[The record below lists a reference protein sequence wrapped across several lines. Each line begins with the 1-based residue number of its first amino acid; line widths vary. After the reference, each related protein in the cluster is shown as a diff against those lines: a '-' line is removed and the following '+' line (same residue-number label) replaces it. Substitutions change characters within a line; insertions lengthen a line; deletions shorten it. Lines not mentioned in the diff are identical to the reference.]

1 MVKRLNGKLIIKP
14 EWIFNTYTVL
24 TVRPHLDREIQEVEI
39 DLSNVE
45 IVDTDA
51 IKFMF
56 DVSESGISVS
66 VKDPPDILFNIL
78 DMLGISDIFREKIY
92 IT

>member
-24 TVRPHLDREIQEVEI
+24 TVRPHLDNEIREIEI

-56 DVSESGISVS
+56 DVSESGISIS
-66 VKDPPDILFNIL
+66 VKDPPDILFDVL
-78 DMLGISDIFREKIY
+78 DTLGISDIFREKIY